1 MECYFLWSISHPGKS
16 GIPSIDL
23 SEDEE
28 AKVEHLLPPKD
39 LAMEN
44 VITKTL
50 SHYLI
55 SLEISESI

>member
-1 MECYFLWSISHPGKS
+1 MECYFLWSISYPGKS

-39 LAMEN
+39 LAMEH